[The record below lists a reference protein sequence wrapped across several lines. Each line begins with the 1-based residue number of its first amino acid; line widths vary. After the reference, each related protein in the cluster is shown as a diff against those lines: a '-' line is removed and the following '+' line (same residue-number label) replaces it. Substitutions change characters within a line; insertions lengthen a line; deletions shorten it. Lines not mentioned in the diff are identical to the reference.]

1 MRLAYSHTVGRF
13 TEKVARLKALI
24 ECSSSEISAGSR
36 LLDEAAEC
44 IAGMLEGVSSNSNLM
59 DSIANGSRKQSG
71 AIAEMAAAVR
81 QMDEMIQHNAA
92 LVEETNAAIEQ
103 TEGEA
108 GELDRIVEI
117 FMVAD
122 AAPLHQATRT
132 ARQAG

>member
-1 MRLAYSHTVGRF
+1 M
-13 TEKVARLKALI
+13 
-24 ECSSSEISAGSR
+24 
-36 LLDEAAEC
+36 LDEAAEC
-44 IAGMLEGVSSNSNLM
+44 ISGILEGLSSNSNLM
-59 DSIANGSRKQSG
+59 DSIANGSRKESG

-92 LVEETNAAIEQ
+92 LFEETNAAIEQ

-122 AAPLHQATRT
+122 AAPLHQATRS